1 MTDIQEGGEGGGC
14 TIRAGKQYR
23 PPARIDS
30 FGLGGR
36 RTLASP
42 CLTQDPD
49 SLILILDPD
58 SLILILDPDP

>member
-1 MTDIQEGGEGGGC
+1 MTDIQEGGGGC

-49 SLILILDPD
+49 R
-58 SLILILDPDP
+58 